1 MSLLNKFKTNSY
13 CVGGR
18 NYSGTVNIRGFITSK
33 GTKMLKGN
41 CVKCKRNKSM
51 TVSDA
56 TIEAEGLKDF
66 FKSVGK
72 ATVNFGKKVANKF
85 GKKVANNP
93 VRALE
98 IASKIGSAAASRNP
112 RAALSATPDLT
123 KFATTGEGTKRKRV
137 ILRYKEK
144 III

>member
-1 MSLLNKFKTNSY
+1 MSLLNKFKTISY

-18 NYSGTVNIRGFITSK
+18 HYSGTNNIRGFITSK
-33 GTKMLKGN
+33 GTKMLMGN
-41 CVKCKRNKSM
+41 SVKCKRNKSM

-72 ATVNFGKKVANKF
+72 ATVNFGKKVAN
-85 GKKVANNP
+85 NP

-98 IASKIGSAAASRNP
+98 IASKIGSAAASRSS
-112 RAALSATPDLT
+112 RAALSATPDLI
-123 KFATTGEGTKRKRV
+123 KIVTTGEG
-137 ILRYKEK
+137 IK
-144 III
+144 IIQKGRGLYLGTKKR

>member
-1 MSLLNKFKTNSY
+1 MSLLNMFKTNSY

-18 NYSGTVNIRGFITSK
+18 HYSGTNNIRGFISSK

-41 CVKCKRNKSM
+41 CVKCKKKKSM

-66 FKSVGK
+66 FKSVGR
-72 ATVNFGKKVANKF
+72 ATVNF

-98 IASKIGSAAASRNP
+98 IASKIGRAAASRKL
-112 RAALSATPDLT
+112 RAALSAAPNFI
-123 KFATTGEGTKRKRV
+123 KFATTGEVIKVVQIGRGLYLGNKKR
-137 ILRYKEK
+137 
-144 III
+144 

>member
-1 MSLLNKFKTNSY
+1 MSLLQKFQANSY
-13 CVGGR
+13 CVGSR
-18 NYSGTVNIRGFITSK
+18 HYSSTNNIRGFITSI
-33 GTKMLKGN
+33 GTIMLKGN

-66 FKSVGK
+66 FKSVGR
-72 ATVNFGKKVANKF
+72 ATVNF

-98 IASKIGSAAASRNP
+98 IASKIGSAAASRNS
-112 RAALSATPDLT
+112 RAALSATPDLG
-123 KFATTGEGTKRKRV
+123 KFETFGEVIKVVQKGRGLYLGTKKR
-137 ILRYKEK
+137 
-144 III
+144 

>member
-1 MSLLNKFKTNSY
+1 MSLLQKIKSNSY
-13 CVGGR
+13 CVGAR
-18 NYSGTVNIRGFITSK
+18 HYSGTNNISGAITLK
-33 GTKMLKGN
+33 GTKMLRVN

-66 FKSVGK
+66 FRSVGR
-72 ATVNFGKKVANKF
+72 ATVNF

-112 RAALSATPDLT
+112 RAALSATPDLI
-123 KFATTGEGTKRKRV
+123 KFATTGKGIKVVQKGRGLYLGTKKR
-137 ILRYKEK
+137 
-144 III
+144 

>member
-1 MSLLNKFKTNSY
+1 MSLLQKFKTNSY

-18 NYSGTVNIRGFITSK
+18 HYSGTNNIRGFITSK
-33 GTKMLKGN
+33 CTKMLRGN

-66 FKSVGK
+66 FRSFDR
-72 ATVNFGKKVANKF
+72 ATVNF

-98 IASKIGSAAASRNP
+98 IASKIGTAAASRNP
-112 RAALSATPDLT
+112 RAALSATPDLI
-123 KFATTGEGTKRKRV
+123 KFATTGEGIKVVQKGRGVYLGTKKR
-137 ILRYKEK
+137 
-144 III
+144 

>member
-18 NYSGTVNIRGFITSK
+18 HYSGTNNIRGFITSK

-56 TIEAEGLKDF
+56 AIEAEGLKDF

-72 ATVNFGKKVANKF
+72 ATVNFGKT
-85 GKKVANNP
+85 VANNP

-98 IASKIGSAAASRNP
+98 MASKIGSAAASRNP
-112 RAALSATPDLT
+112 RAALSATHDLI
-123 KFATTGEGTKRKRV
+123 KFATPGEGIK
-137 ILRYKEK
+137 
-144 III
+144 

>member
-1 MSLLNKFKTNSY
+1 MSLSNEFKTKSY

-18 NYSGTVNIRGFITSK
+18 HYSGTINIRGFVSLK
-33 GTKMLKGN
+33 GTKILKGN
-41 CVKCKRNKSM
+41 CVTCRRNKSM

-72 ATVNFGKKVANKF
+72 ATVDFGKKVN
-85 GKKVANNP
+85 NNP

-98 IASKIGSAAASRNP
+98 TASKIGSAAASRNSN
-112 RAALSATPDLT
+112 ATLAATPDLI
-123 KFATTGEGTKRKRV
+123 KFATTGEDIKVVQKGRGLYLGTKKR
-137 ILRYKEK
+137 
-144 III
+144 

>member
-18 NYSGTVNIRGFITSK
+18 HYGGTNNIKGAITSK
-33 GTKMLKGN
+33 GTKMLRGS
-41 CVKCKRNKSM
+41 CIKCRRNKLM
-51 TVSDA
+51 TVSAA

-72 ATVNFGKKVANKF
+72 ATVNFGKKVAN
-85 GKKVANNP
+85 NP

-98 IASKIGSAAASRNP
+98 IAK
-112 RAALSATPDLT
+112 
-123 KFATTGEGTKRKRV
+123 KRKCS
-137 ILRYKEK
+137 
-144 III
+144 

>member
-1 MSLLNKFKTNSY
+1 MSPLNKFKTNSY
-13 CVGGR
+13 CAGGR
-18 NYSGTVNIRGFITSK
+18 QSGTNNIRGAITSK

-41 CVKCKRNKSM
+41 FVKCKRNKSM

-72 ATVNFGKKVANKF
+72 ATVNFGKKVAN
-85 GKKVANNP
+85 NQ

-112 RAALSATPDLT
+112 RAALSATPDLI
-123 KFATTGEGTKRKRV
+123 KFATTGEGIKVVQKGRGLYLGTKKR
-137 ILRYKEK
+137 
-144 III
+144 

>member
-18 NYSGTVNIRGFITSK
+18 HYSGTVNIRGAITSK

-41 CVKCKRNKSM
+41 CVLYRRNKSM

-56 TIEAEGLKDF
+56 TIEAEGLKVF

-72 ATVNFGKKVANKF
+72 ATVNFGKKVAN
-85 GKKVANNP
+85 NP

-98 IASKIGSAAASRNP
+98 IATKIGSAAASRNP
-112 RAALSATPDLT
+112 RAALSATPDLI
-123 KFATTGEGTKRKRV
+123 KFATTGEGIKVVHKRKMV